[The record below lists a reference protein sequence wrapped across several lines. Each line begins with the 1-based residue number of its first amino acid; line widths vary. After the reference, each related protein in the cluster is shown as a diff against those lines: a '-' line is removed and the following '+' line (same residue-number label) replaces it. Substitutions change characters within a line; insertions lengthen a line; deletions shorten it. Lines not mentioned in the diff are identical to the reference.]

1 MADIDWLKWLVKT
14 FVLPPAG
21 PFLLSLVG
29 LALRRRFPRTGR
41 TLTWA
46 GMVLLFALS
55 LPAVAYL
62 LLQCAGSP
70 PPFDAKHTHNA
81 QAIVILGGGIRRDA
95 PEYEGDTL
103 GRLTLD
109 RVRYGARVARLTGL
123 PVLVTGGP
131 VLESRSEGELMQ
143 ESLEREFGIPVRW
156 VETRSR
162 NTRENAVLTAEVLRA
177 EGIARVVLVAHGFD
191 MRRAI
196 AEFAATGIE
205 AIPAPTGLSAGGP
218 LTIADFLPTIGGLQG
233 SYYATYEI
241 FADILR
247 SVAPVR

>member
-1 MADIDWLKWLVKT
+1 MVGSAANLADIYWLKVLVKA

-21 PFLLSLVG
+21 PFLLSLIG

-46 GMVLLFALS
+46 GMLLLFALS

-70 PPFDAKHTHNA
+70 PPFDPSHARNA

-109 RVRYGARVARLTGL
+109 RVRYGARVARVTGL
-123 PVLVTGGP
+123 PVL
-131 VLESRSEGELMQ
+131 
-143 ESLEREFGIPVRW
+143 
-156 VETRSR
+156 
-162 NTRENAVLTAEVLRA
+162 
-177 EGIARVVLVAHGFD
+177 
-191 MRRAI
+191 
-196 AEFAATGIE
+196 
-205 AIPAPTGLSAGGP
+205 
-218 LTIADFLPTIGGLQG
+218 
-233 SYYATYEI
+233 
-241 FADILR
+241 
-247 SVAPVR
+247 